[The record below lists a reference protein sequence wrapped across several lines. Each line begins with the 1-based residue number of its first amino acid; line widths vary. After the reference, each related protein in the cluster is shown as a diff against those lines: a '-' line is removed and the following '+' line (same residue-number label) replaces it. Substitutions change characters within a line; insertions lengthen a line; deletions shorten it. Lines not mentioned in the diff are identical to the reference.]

1 MKFITSPAISRHR
14 SVTHA
19 FLTRI
24 GGVSTGPFASLNF
37 KDNDGDTGS
46 AVEENRARTGRLL
59 RFDAGTLVTVRQ
71 VHGNRVL
78 VIDKE
83 TEVSSLLHKG
93 ERPEADAILTN
104 KKGLAI
110 GVLTADCVP
119 VILVDPVKE
128 VVGIV
133 HAGWRGTVAE
143 ICGKAV
149 TNMRDHFG
157 SHTEDISA
165 AIGPSIGPCC
175 YEVGEEVAAN
185 FLTGSFQ
192 EKVVVTNRAG
202 GRGKLDL
209 RKANRLLLLESG
221 VEEGN
226 ISVSPLCTSC
236 NTDLFFSYRREG
248 APTGRQLSFVVM
260 NVPINKESEE
270 SP

>member
-1 MKFITSPAISRHR
+1 
-14 SVTHA
+14 
-19 FLTRI
+19 
-24 GGVSTGPFASLNF
+24 
-37 KDNDGDTGS
+37 
-46 AVEENRARTGRLL
+46 
-59 RFDAGTLVTVRQ
+59 
-71 VHGNRVL
+71 
-78 VIDKE
+78 
-83 TEVSSLLHKG
+83 
-93 ERPEADAILTN
+93 
-104 KKGLAI
+104 
-110 GVLTADCVP
+110 
-119 VILVDPVKE
+119 
-128 VVGIV
+128 
-133 HAGWRGTVAE
+133 
-143 ICGKAV
+143 
-149 TNMRDHFG
+149 MRDHFG

-192 EKVVVTNRAG
+192 EKVVVANSNG